1 VRLAISWTINEAF
14 LRGAASDPAMRGAS
28 PEELFLDC
36 LPVPKG
42 IVAAA
47 KRRGHEVRTLIG
59 NSIVENS
66 LSRRLQTSWM
76 RHLRRLRPFPRVD
89 ATLWQ
94 SQRDRWLQRWRP
106 DVYIYCGAVPSER
119 AAMRLKESGAL
130 LVQYTGIYPARL
142 SPDDA
147 VRRGLSAAD
156 VAVCNSEG
164 IARQAVELGC
174 RRAHFVYSAYED
186 SHFRNQEPTCWTARP
201 YDVGFVGEI
210 GSLHGARRAFLTEV
224 FERCADLK
232 LSLHTNTSNLPE
244 ALKKIAK
251 PAGGPRALP
260 KLLSL
265 SRISLN
271 IQADGTEHE
280 TRGVNFRTFEIPA
293 ARCVQVMIY
302 QRGIEDI
309 FVPGEDI
316 VCVGSA
322 EEAERRIRGL
332 LASPGEAEAMAARA
346 CAKVAGHTWDRRG
359 DQILDI
365 CEDEARRRSAP
376 CFRGAQSESPR

>member
-1 VRLAISWTINEAF
+1 VRMAISWTINEAF
-14 LRGAASDPAMRGAS
+14 LLGAARDPVMRSAS

-47 KRRGHEVRTLIG
+47 RRRGHDVRALLG
-59 NSIVENS
+59 NSIIENS
-66 LSRRLQTSWM
+66 CSTRLQTSWT
-76 RHLRRLRPFPRVD
+76 RRLRRLRPLPRVD
-89 ATLWQ
+89 ASLWQ
-94 SQRDRWLQRWRP
+94 SWRDRWLLRWRP
-106 DVYIYCGAVPSER
+106 DVYIYCGAVPSGR
-119 AAMRLKESGAL
+119 TAARLKQLGTL
-130 LVQYTGIYPARL
+130 LVQYTGIYPAPL
-142 SPDDA
+142 SPDDV

-164 IARQAVELGC
+164 IARQATELGC

-186 SHFRNQEPTCWTARP
+186 SHFRNLDTKAWSERP

-210 GSLHGARRAFLTEV
+210 GSLHGARRAFLAEV
-224 FERCADLK
+224 FERCSDLK
-232 LSLHTNTSNLPE
+232 LSLHTNTRDLPDTLGRL
-244 ALKKIAK
+244 AR
-251 PAGGPRALP
+251 PAGGPRDLP

-271 IQADGTEHE
+271 VQADGAEQE

-293 ARCVQVMIY
+293 ARCTQVMTY

-309 FVPGEDI
+309 FIPNEDV
-316 VCVGSA
+316 VCVSSA
-322 EEAERRIRGL
+322 EDAERRIRGL
-332 LASPGEAEAMAARA
+332 LASPRDAEAMAGRA
-346 CAKVAGHTWDRRG
+346 CAKVANHTWSRRG

-365 CEDEARRRSAP
+365 CEIEAHDRRA
-376 CFRGAQSESPR
+376 

>member
-14 LRGAASDPAMRGAS
+14 LAGAASDSTMQDAS

-42 IVAAA
+42 IMAAA
-47 KRRGHEVRTLIG
+47 RRRGHDVRVLIG

-66 LSRRLQTSWM
+66 CSNRLQTSWM
-76 RHLRRLRPFPRVD
+76 RRLRRLRPLPRVD
-89 ATLWQ
+89 ASLWQ
-94 SQRDRWLQRWRP
+94 SWRDRSLLRWRP
-106 DVYIYCGAVPSER
+106 DVYIYCGAIPSGR
-119 AAMRLKESGAL
+119 TARRLKQLGTL
-130 LVQYTGIYPARL
+130 LVQYTGIYPAPL
-142 SPDDA
+142 QPGDV

-164 IARQAVELGC
+164 IARQAAELGC
-174 RRAHFVYSAYED
+174 HRTHFVYSAYEE
-186 SHFRNQEPTCWTARP
+186 SHFRNLEPASWSERP

-210 GSLHGARRAFLTEV
+210 GPLHGTRRAFLTEV

-232 LSLHTNTSNLPE
+232 LSLHTNTRDLPE
-244 ALKKIAK
+244 TLKKAAK

-265 SRISLN
+265 SRIALN
-271 IQADGTEHE
+271 VQADGTEHE

-293 ARCVQVMIY
+293 ARCVQVMTY

-309 FVPGEDI
+309 FVPDDEV
-316 VCVGSA
+316 VCVKSA
-322 EEAERRIRGL
+322 EEAERRIRAL
-332 LASPGEAEAMAARA
+332 LAAPRAAETMADRAFAR
-346 CAKVAGHTWDRRG
+346 VASHTWTSRG

-365 CEDEARRRSAP
+365 CETEARTARS
-376 CFRGAQSESPR
+376 

>member
-1 VRLAISWTINEAF
+1 MAISWTINEAF
-14 LRGAASDPAMRGAS
+14 LLGAARDPAMRDAS

-42 IVAAA
+42 IVTAAR
-47 KRRGHEVRTLIG
+47 RRGHDVRALIG

-66 LSRRLQTSWM
+66 FSSRIQTSWM
-76 RHLRRLRPFPRVD
+76 RRLRRMRPIPRVD

-94 SQRDRWLQRWRP
+94 SWRDHWLLRWRP
-106 DVYIYCGAVPSER
+106 DIYIYCGAVPSGR
-119 AAMRLKESGAL
+119 TAARLKQLGTL
-130 LVQYTGIYPARL
+130 LVQYTGIYPAL
-142 SPDDA
+142 LPSDDV

-164 IARQAVELGC
+164 IARQAAELGC

-186 SHFRNQEPTCWTARP
+186 SHFRRLEPPTWSQRP

-210 GSLHGARRAFLTEV
+210 GSLHGARRAFLAEV

-232 LSLHTNTSNLPE
+232 LALHTNTRDLPE
-244 ALKKIAK
+244 VLKKLAQ
-251 PAGGPRALP
+251 PAGGPRDLP

-271 IQADGTEHE
+271 VQADGAEHE

-293 ARCVQVMIY
+293 ARCTQVMTT

-309 FVPGEDI
+309 FIPNEDV
-316 VCVGSA
+316 VCVGSP

-332 LASPGEAEAMAARA
+332 LASPADAQGMAERA
-346 CAKVAGHTWDRRG
+346 CAKVANHTWARRG

-365 CEDEARRRSAP
+365 CEDEAHSAQGGT
-376 CFRGAQSESPR
+376 R